1 MPGGKMLENDRCEA
15 HQSISISTVYT
26 LEKDVGRRTLTV
38 VPNSSLY

>member
-15 HQSISISTVYT
+15 HQSISIST